1 MAAQGMPESELDD
14 DYEDDDQD
22 DDDFYDINE
31 EDSENDQ
38 SEEAGDGLDEIDAED
53 IDVDEAMQPG
63 SLEGDSGATF
73 FLETEDADG
82 NVVGNHVHHMSLR
95 ELQQLLTYGMASFE
109 QDEPTSDESDD
120 NASSSLS
127 RWRFDRSSDT
137 PLDLWEPVT
146 RPVRAGQEL
155 LYSGDFGVVRDL
167 LTQPWTAKYGGIA
180 SQIARRKT
188 LARPS
193 LKFQLAYPLLPNS
206 RGVLVAQYPAP
217 CYSGQYSADSSF
229 FYTCTRDMRVHV
241 YDTTIAPRTR
251 PETVWDQSYF
261 GGRDDDNME
270 QVTSLNLIQTVEA
283 RGGQWTIT
291 DVNLSPDNQW
301 IVYSSISPYV
311 GLSPVRRIEDDS
323 EPSANQVTL
332 DFSANSGD
340 HAGIWSLR
348 FSGDSRE
355 IIAGA
360 HYGHIYVYDVEAQRR
375 VLSVPAHDDDVN
387 SVTFADSASSNVFV
401 SGSDDAM
408 LKVWDRRSL
417 VRGKPAGCLPGHTE
431 GITYISPKGD
441 GRYCISNS
449 KDQSVRLWD
458 LRNLRSVQDVER
470 WATLDCG
477 LNGWDYR
484 YMPYR
489 RPRYYAHPEDCSV
502 MTYRGHSVLRT
513 LIRCYFSPR
522 ETTGQQY
529 IYSGSADGR
538 IHIWSLDGQ
547 VAQVIDRN
555 QVHPMHTS
563 DGYSC
568 DPTAPEDLLPA
579 PQQARRNRST
589 SRLGRI
595 RRPTNREQCIVRDV
609 SWHSDEPTLMST
621 AWDSDGQT
629 GSVAQHQWKP
639 TSVIL
644 WKNHFVQML
653 NPRGGIQ
660 CLDVAGGTG
669 DIALRLLDHARTQH
683 LDRETKVTVLD
694 INPQMLLEGQ
704 KRLKN
709 TIYWNTPQ
717 IKFQLGNAEALDK
730 VMEVP
735 ERRNPPASTLK
746 NPILPPLTSEP
757 IASESMDLYTIAFGI
772 RNCTHIDEVIREAYR
787 VLKPGGIF
795 ACLEFGKVSVPLL
808 AQLYKQ
814 YSFSVIPPLGQL
826 LVGDRDSYQYLVE
839 SIERFPTQARFA
851 EMVAEAGFLSPG
863 SVEAQSMGL
872 PRLSGPNG
880 SYEDLSL
887 GIATIWTG
895 IKPFA

>member
-1 MAAQGMPESELDD
+1 MSEQQSDSIDAGGPAPMPRSQDSAGRDTDHLAEIMAAQGMPESELDD

-22 DDDFYDINE
+22 DDDFYDMNE
-31 EDSENDQ
+31 EDSENENDQ
-38 SEEAGDGLDEIDAED
+38 SVDTGDGLDEIDAED
-53 IDVDEAMQPG
+53 IDVDEAMEPG

-109 QDEPTSDESDD
+109 QDEPSSEESDD
-120 NASSSLS
+120 NASGVSEYLTQSLS
-127 RWRFDRSSDT
+127 RWRLDRSSDS

-155 LYSGDFGVVRDL
+155 LHSGDFGV
-167 LTQPWTAKYGGIA
+167 PWTAKYGGIA

-193 LKFQLAYPLLPNS
+193 WKFQLAYPLLPNS

-241 YDTTIAPRTR
+241 YDTTIAPLSR

-261 GGRDDDNME
+261 RGRDDDNME

-311 GLSPVRRIEDDS
+311 GLSPVRRIEDDTD
-323 EPSANQVTL
+323 PSANQVTL

-401 SGSDDAM
+401 SGSDDAL

-458 LRNLRSVQDVER
+458 LRNLRSIQDVER

-502 MTYRGHSVLRT
+502 MTYT
-513 LIRCYFSPR
+513 
-522 ETTGQQY
+522 
-529 IYSGSADGR
+529 
-538 IHIWSLDGQ
+538 
-547 VAQVIDRN
+547 QVIDRN
-555 QVHPMHTS
+555 QVHPLQTS
-563 DGYSC
+563 DGFSC
-568 DPTAPEDLLPA
+568 DPTAPEDALPA

-595 RRPTNREQCIVRDV
+595 RQSTGRQQCIVRDV

-639 TSVIL
+639 TSV
-644 WKNHFVQML
+644 M
-653 NPRGGIQ
+653 
-660 CLDVAGGTG
+660 
-669 DIALRLLDHARTQH
+669 
-683 LDRETKVTVLD
+683 
-694 INPQMLLEGQ
+694 
-704 KRLKN
+704 
-709 TIYWNTPQ
+709 
-717 IKFQLGNAEALDK
+717 
-730 VMEVP
+730 
-735 ERRNPPASTLK
+735 
-746 NPILPPLTSEP
+746 
-757 IASESMDLYTIAFGI
+757 
-772 RNCTHIDEVIREAYR
+772 
-787 VLKPGGIF
+787 
-795 ACLEFGKVSVPLL
+795 
-808 AQLYKQ
+808 
-814 YSFSVIPPLGQL
+814 
-826 LVGDRDSYQYLVE
+826 
-839 SIERFPTQARFA
+839 
-851 EMVAEAGFLSPG
+851 
-863 SVEAQSMGL
+863 
-872 PRLSGPNG
+872 
-880 SYEDLSL
+880 
-887 GIATIWTG
+887 
-895 IKPFA
+895 